1 MKKKVYK
8 DFDEVVKPTRVP
20 KKLWKY
26 EDEMKKKPNSNKY
39 KNTEE
44 KPPKK

>member
-20 KKLWKY
+20 KKLWLY
-26 EDEMKKKPNSNKY
+26 EDEMKKKPKKWDECNK
-39 KNTEE
+39 KD
-44 KPPKK
+44 KSKR